1 MLDKDRE
8 AYMKQGNAKGKVKNE
23 KCGLAIFAICIL
35 QFAILL
41 SGCRAMG
48 EIQAGRKDLLYG
60 DPNLAGAHFQR
71 AAELDPDFFHYSV
84 LPQGVWTY
92 VGRAHYAAGRLPQ
105 ARQALERAVA
115 RHDQDDLGKLYLG
128 LALARDGDRQSG
140 LKRIESGMKGIHDWL
155 DYIEQNFAFSYGRFW
170 DPSKAIRSEIRSDLA
185 MISKGV
191 DWQRLIAS
199 GEWVGRQMEEEID
212 RARRDE
218 TIEMFRD
225 GEGRDG
231 RP

>member
-1 MLDKDRE
+1 
-8 AYMKQGNAKGKVKNE
+8 MKTNKARGKMKNE
-23 KCGLAIFAICIL
+23 KYGTLIFAICIL

-41 SGCRAMG
+41 SGCGAMG

-60 DPNLAGAHFQR
+60 DPNRAGARFQR
-71 AAELDPDFFHYSV
+71 AAELDPDFLHYSV

-92 VGRAHYAAGRLPQ
+92 VGRAHYAAGRLPE
-105 ARQALERAVA
+105 ARQALERAVT

-128 LALARDGDRQSG
+128 LALARGGDRQSG

-155 DYIEQNFAFSYGRFW
+155 EYVVYNHGYSFGRFW
-170 DPSKAIRSEIRSDLA
+170 DPRKEIRSEIQSDLA
-185 MISKGV
+185 MISGKQI
-191 DWQRLIAS
+191 DWQKLIAS
-199 GEWVGRQMEEEID
+199 GEWVGKQMEEEID

-218 TIEMFRD
+218 TVDMFRD